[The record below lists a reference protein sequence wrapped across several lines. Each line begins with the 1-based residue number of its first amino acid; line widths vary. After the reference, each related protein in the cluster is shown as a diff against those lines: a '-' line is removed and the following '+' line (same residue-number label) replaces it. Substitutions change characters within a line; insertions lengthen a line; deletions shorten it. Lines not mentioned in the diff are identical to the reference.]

1 MLIHTQI
8 EMRKQNK
15 IFLWP
20 VYFDDGTTRNNGR
33 RVSKK
38 LAVSSPKVDE
48 LQRAAKRL
56 GMQPEVVSDAAH
68 PSSPLRKTGLIILP
82 KTDSKDKIVKKI
94 AEELSSLRR

>member
-1 MLIHTQI
+1 
-8 EMRKQNK
+8 MRKQNK

-20 VYFDDGTTRNNGR
+20 IYFDESTSRNGGR

-38 LAVSSPKVDE
+38 LAVSAPKVDE

-56 GMQPEVVSDAAH
+56 GMQPELVSDAAH
-68 PSSPLRKTGLIILP
+68 PSSPWQRTGLIILP
-82 KTDSKDKIVKKI
+82 KTDSKDKIVKKV

>member
-1 MLIHTQI
+1 
-8 EMRKQNK
+8 MRKQDK

-20 VYFDDGTTRNNGR
+20 IYFDESASRNGGR

-38 LAVSSPKVDE
+38 LAVSAPKVDE

-56 GMQPEVVSDAAH
+56 GMQPELVSDATH
-68 PSSPLRKTGLIILP
+68 PSSPWKKTGLITLP
-82 KTDSKDKIVKKI
+82 KTDSKNKIVKKV

>member
-1 MLIHTQI
+1 
-8 EMRKQNK
+8 MRKQNK

-20 VYFDDGTTRNNGR
+20 IYFDESTSRNGGR

-38 LAVSSPKVDE
+38 LAVAAPKVDE

-56 GMQPEVVSDAAH
+56 GMQPELVFDAVH
-68 PSSPLRKTGLIILP
+68 PSSPWRKTGLIILP
-82 KTDSKDKIVKKI
+82 KTDSKDKIVKKV